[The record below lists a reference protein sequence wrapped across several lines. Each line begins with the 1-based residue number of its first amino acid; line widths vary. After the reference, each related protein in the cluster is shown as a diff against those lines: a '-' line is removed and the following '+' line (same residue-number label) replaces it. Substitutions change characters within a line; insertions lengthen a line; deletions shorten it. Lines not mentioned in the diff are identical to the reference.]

1 MDDAYDEFS
10 FGNKTPQAIKD
21 FLAYASRNW
30 NVAPRY
36 VLLAGDASFDA
47 KNYLGFGD
55 NDLVPTKLIGT
66 QLMET
71 ASDEWLADF
80 DGDGLAD
87 MSVGRLPFRSSTEA
101 AVIVAKIVDYDRAGK
116 PEGALLVADDNDDGH
131 DFESLSRE
139 LSATTP
145 VGVRIDLINRGREDV
160 SAVRAKLMGA
170 LNHGPQVVNYNGHG
184 NAGAWRD
191 GLLTSDDARSLS
203 NASNLSLFVMMTC
216 LNGYFHDAQFDSLS
230 ESLMKAANGGAIAV
244 WASSGM
250 TAPGDQAVMDIELFE
265 RLFDENGSLTLGEAV
280 SRARAAAL
288 NIDVRRTWIL
298 LGDPTTR
305 LRLSR

>member
-1 MDDAYDEFS
+1 M
-10 FGNKTPQAIKD
+10 
-21 FLAYASRNW
+21 
-30 NVAPRY
+30 
-36 VLLAGDASFDA
+36 
-47 KNYLGFGD
+47 
-55 NDLVPTKLIGT
+55 
-66 QLMET
+66 
-71 ASDEWLADF
+71 
-80 DGDGLAD
+80 
-87 MSVGRLPFRSSTEA
+87 
-101 AVIVAKIVDYDRAGK
+101 
-116 PEGALLVADDNDDGH
+116 
-131 DFESLSRE
+131 
-139 LSATTP
+139 
-145 VGVRIDLINRGREDV
+145 
-160 SAVRAKLMGA
+160 
-170 LNHGPQVVNYNGHG
+170 
-184 NAGAWRD
+184 
-191 GLLTSDDARSLS
+191 S